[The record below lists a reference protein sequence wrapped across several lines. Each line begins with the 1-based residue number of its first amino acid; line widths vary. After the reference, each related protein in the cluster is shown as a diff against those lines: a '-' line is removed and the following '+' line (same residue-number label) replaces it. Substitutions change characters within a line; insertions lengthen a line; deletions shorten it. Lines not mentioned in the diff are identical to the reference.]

1 MPRPRGKRRLQ
12 GTPGAVFYKPQGV
25 PLRLLE
31 VSEISLEEF
40 EALRLRYVK
49 KLDQIQCATQMRTS
63 QSTFQRILSGALE
76 KISTAVVTGKAIR
89 IVQNQNTKKS
99 LS

>member
-12 GTPGAVFYKPQGV
+12 GAPEAVFYKPQGV
-25 PLRLLE
+25 PLRSLK

-49 KLDQIQCATQMRTS
+49 KLDQTKCAVQMRTS

-89 IVQNQNTKKS
+89 IAKK
-99 LS
+99 